1 MASVWFTSYCQLRL
15 QIFNPL
21 ALFDS
26 LGGWGGGGRLMFLL
40 LWLPISCAFNAAF
53 LFVLRVGV

>member
-26 LGGWGGGGRLMFLL
+26 LGGGRLMFLL